1 MSAATDTTVRR
12 VAVVGPGRMGTLIAL
27 AYAFAGLRVDLV
39 DLRDR
44 APEAA
49 RARRQAAMATI
60 GDALGFLIEVGS
72 APPEAREATLARLG
86 WADGARVDEVL
97 AQADLAIEAVAEVPA
112 EKAKVMAR
120 LDGAVRATCVI
131 GSTTSTIAPDELA
144 AMVRHPQRYLNVHW
158 LNPAHVS
165 PLVELQPCARTDPAW
180 VEALRALH
188 ESMGKVPIVCGP
200 SPGYLMPRLQL
211 ALMNE
216 AARMVEEGVASAAD
230 IDRAVRWGLGVR
242 YANMGVLEFVD
253 WGGAEILSNAGRYMA
268 RATGA
273 ERFAPPAIVDRMIAE
288 GRGGLRDGQGFHD
301 WRGRDVPALQRE
313 VQRRIVER
321 LREAG
326 HLLRYDALTRGDAAG
341 PSPADAAP
349 PS

>member
-1 MSAATDTTVRR
+1 
-12 VAVVGPGRMGTLIAL
+12 
-27 AYAFAGLRVDLV
+27 
-39 DLRDR
+39 
-44 APEAA
+44 
-49 RARRQAAMATI
+49 
-60 GDALGFLIEVGS
+60 
-72 APPEAREATLARLG
+72 
-86 WADGARVDEVL
+86 
-97 AQADLAIEAVAEVPA
+97 
-112 EKAKVMAR
+112 
-120 LDGAVRATCVI
+120 
-131 GSTTSTIAPDELA
+131 
-144 AMVRHPQRYLNVHW
+144 
-158 LNPAHVS
+158 
-165 PLVELQPCARTDPAW
+165 
-180 VEALRALH
+180 
-188 ESMGKVPIVCGP
+188 
-200 SPGYLMPRLQL
+200 MPRLQL